1 MQRIIIKNFGPIED
15 VDLNI
20 NDIMVFIGPQASG
33 KSTISKAVYFFKSLK
48 YDLMQYVFELI
59 EKKNFEDPIGNFE
72 RVADTRFV
80 AMGWPTHHLSDTY
93 LKYEYKEDVDIEITI
108 KEGDCVYHF
117 SEVFRQIYSEIMD
130 RVKSY
135 ASKKQAKD
143 PKFLSS
149 SELRAIGFEEG
160 IFISE
165 IEELA
170 NELFSDNRDV
180 VFFPAGRSFLSI
192 LSDQRQ
198 NIDFRALDHTMAQF
212 IKRINVSKIIFS
224 FSQTGF
230 ARKQTEDT
238 QAVQEIILKILK
250 ASYRF
255 EDDEDRLYFSK
266 TGYTRLTYASSGQQE
281 AIWILLF
288 VRQIMQENRDFFL
301 VFEEPEAH
309 LYPETQ
315 KDIIDLICLFS
326 NLRSNQIIITTHSP
340 YILSSFNNLL
350 YAYNVDKKGVP
361 DVNAIVSKHLWIN
374 PERLDAYFVD
384 KGGIR
389 SIIDEE
395 YKLIKTE
402 EIDSASDV
410 INEVY
415 RKLFDIDPE

>member
-1 MQRIIIKNFGPIED
+1 MQRIIIKNFGPVEE

-20 NDIMVFIGPQASG
+20 NDIMLFIGPQASG

-48 YDLMQYVFELI
+48 EDLIRYVLGPI
-59 EKKNFEDPIGNFE
+59 RKKNFEESIDNFD
-72 RVADTRFV
+72 RAADAKFV
-80 AMGWPTHHLSDTY
+80 AIFGPIQHLSNTY
-93 LKYEYKEDVDIEITI
+93 LKYEYKEGVDIEITI
-108 KEGDCVYHF
+108 EEGNCVYHF
-117 SEVFRQIYSEIMD
+117 SEAFRQLLSEIID

-135 ASKKQAKD
+135 SSKYQAKIS
-143 PKFLSS
+143 KFLSS
-149 SELRAIGFEEG
+149 SKRFEVGFEQAGFEG
-160 IFISE
+160 E
-165 IEELA
+165 IEKLA
-170 NELFSDNRDV
+170 NELFSDERDIF
-180 VFFPAGRSFLSI
+180 FFPAGRSLLAIF
-192 LSDQRQ
+192 SDQGQ
-198 NIDFRALDHTMAQF
+198 KIDFRKLDYTMAQF
-212 IKRINVSKIIFS
+212 ADRIDISKLIFS
-224 FSQTGF
+224 LFPTISAQ
-230 ARKQTEDT
+230 KQSKLT
-238 QAVQEIILKILK
+238 QAAQDIILKILK
-250 ASYRF
+250 ATYRF

-266 TGYTRLTYASSGQQE
+266 TGHTRLTYASSGQQE

-288 VRQIMQENRDFFL
+288 IREIIQEDKDFFS

-315 KDIIDLICLFS
+315 KDIIDLICLLS

-361 DVNAIVSKHLWIN
+361 DVNSIVSKQLWIN
-374 PERLDAYFVD
+374 PDRLDAYFVD
-384 KGGIR
+384 KGRVR

-402 EIDSASDV
+402 EIDNASRV